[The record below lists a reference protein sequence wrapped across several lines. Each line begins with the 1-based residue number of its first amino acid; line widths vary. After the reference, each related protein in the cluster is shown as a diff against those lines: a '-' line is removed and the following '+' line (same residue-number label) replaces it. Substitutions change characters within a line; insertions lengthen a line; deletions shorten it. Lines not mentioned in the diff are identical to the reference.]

1 MGYFKTRNRQG
12 GLTKREMVGSR
23 VITLEVA
30 GFIKK
35 SDAFLNSS
43 GLSQIYVLDT
53 NEKSRR
59 WP

>member
-1 MGYFKTRNRQG
+1 MI
-12 GLTKREMVGSR
+12 KREMAGSR
-23 VITLEVA
+23 VIMLEVA

-35 SDAFLNSS
+35 SDAFLNLS

-53 NEKSRR
+53 NEKPRR

>member
-1 MGYFKTRNRQG
+1 MI
-12 GLTKREMVGSR
+12 KREMAGSR

-35 SDAFLNSS
+35 SDAFLNLS

-59 WP
+59 LPLVARDYHGP

>member
-1 MGYFKTRNRQG
+1 MI
-12 GLTKREMVGSR
+12 KREMAGSR
-23 VITLEVA
+23 IITLEVA

-35 SDAFLNSS
+35 SDAFLNLS